1 MGKIINKVAQVA
13 TFGLSGKDITGAQ
26 AAEDAAM
33 GAAAGAGAAAV
44 AQQREAR
51 RQFDLIN
58 SQGQQLQDGVMKEA
72 KAYSVQELNALSQGL
87 DVQQRNI
94 ANQERLMASIDPT
107 LMEASQ
113 QALRLLRGE
122 SASSLDP
129 LNNQRQAQRTQLQNS
144 LRSQGLGDGSS
155 AALNA
160 LNKFDMESAGLAN
173 QAQQQQLGTLLGTTL
188 NSRVDLGASAGQLA
202 NIGQGF
208 GAIGARNASLLGGIG
223 TTRLGALSGAGQQ
236 LIGNAGAQFTGSVL
250 ANQARAQS
258 AQNQSNQ
265 IIGLVGTGIG
275 AAIGG
280 AGGAAKASSG
290 GGGGGGS
297 YVDQN
302 YTMPTFGSR

>member
-1 MGKIINKVAQVA
+1 MGKVINQVARVA

-33 GAAAGAGAAAV
+33 GAAAGAGQAAV
-44 AQQREAR
+44 AQQAEAR

-58 SQGQQLQDGVMKEA
+58 KTGEGLQRDVMGA
-72 KAYSVQELNALSQGL
+72 ANQYSVQELNALSQGL
-87 DVQQRNI
+87 EVQQRNI
-94 ANQERLMASIDPT
+94 AQQEKLMASIDPT

-129 LNNQRQAQRTQLQNS
+129 LNNQRAQQRQQLQNS
-144 LRSQGLGDGSS
+144 LRAQGLGDGSS

-160 LNKFDMESAGLAN
+160 LNKFDAESATLGN

-202 NIGQGF
+202 NLGQGF
-208 GAIGARNASLLGGIG
+208 GAIGARNASLLGNVG

-265 IIGLVGTGIG
+265 IMGIIGTGIG
-275 AAIGG
+275 AAIGKG
-280 AGGAAKASSG
+280 MS
-290 GGGGGGS
+290 
-297 YVDQN
+297 
-302 YTMPTFGSR
+302 